1 VACVRG
7 AEAVAE
13 RLAAIGLVPGAV
25 LRVVKAGCPM
35 TVAVGEARIALGS
48 SWAEALVVVPS

>member
-7 AEAVAE
+7 AETLAE
-13 RLAAIGLVPGAV
+13 RLAAIGLVPGVV
-25 LRVVKAGCPM
+25 LRVVRAGCPM
-35 TVAVGEARIALGS
+35 TVAVGESRIALGR